1 LGLGNAAALE
11 EASRCGWMVA
21 KPTSSAVSM
30 VADLGVAAA
39 RVRAP
44 PAVQYERRG
53 RGEGYWVE

>member
-1 LGLGNAAALE
+1 
-11 EASRCGWMVA
+11 
-21 KPTSSAVSM
+21 M

-53 RGEGYWVE
+53 RGEGDWVEETEFGDEPELERRQRR